1 MFFRAR
7 EICMVGKAHGGRQ
20 WGEGHSKSCCVN

>member
-7 EICMVGKAHGGRQ
+7 EICIVGKAHGEGNGGRAR
-20 WGEGHSKSCCVN
+20 SCCNRV